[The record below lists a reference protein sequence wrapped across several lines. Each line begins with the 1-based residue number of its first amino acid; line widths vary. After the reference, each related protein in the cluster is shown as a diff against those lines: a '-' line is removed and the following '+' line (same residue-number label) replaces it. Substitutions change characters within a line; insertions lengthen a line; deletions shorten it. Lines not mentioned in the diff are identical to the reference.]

1 MYEIMEKILR
11 KFKKVLQIELSKNR
25 GKLVFRKKSSI
36 FLKISQN
43 L

>member
-1 MYEIMEKILR
+1 MYGIMEKILR
-11 KFKKVLQIELSKNR
+11 EFKKVLQIEFSKNR
-25 GKLVFRKKSSI
+25 GKFVFRKKSPI